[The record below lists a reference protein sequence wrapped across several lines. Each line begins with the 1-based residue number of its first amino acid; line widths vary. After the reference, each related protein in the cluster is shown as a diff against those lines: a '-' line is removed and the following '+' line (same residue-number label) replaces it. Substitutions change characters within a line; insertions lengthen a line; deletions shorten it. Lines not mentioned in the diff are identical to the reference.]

1 MNVYDSQKMADLLGT
16 LGYKLVNTAEEA
28 DLVILNTCNI
38 REKATEK
45 MYSDFGRLNDMSIA
59 TKKKPM
65 ITVAGCVAQAEGQ
78 EITQRAPYVNFV
90 VGPQSYHELPE
101 LIAQW
106 ERTID
111 EKKGV
116 GRGAFS
122 LDFQPQEKFDALP
135 SSQNLENPSQFLTI
149 QEGCDKFC
157 RFCCVPYTRGA
168 EYSRPVEDILNEAR
182 LLVASGAKE
191 ITLLGQNVNAYH
203 GESLESR
210 TWGLGRL
217 LFALSEIKGLERI
230 RYTTSHPKD
239 VDQEL
244 IEAHRNIPQLMPFL
258 HLPVQSGSDRILK
271 AMNRKH
277 TSAFYMEIIDQLRE
291 AQPNLAFSSDFIVG
305 YPDESDEDF
314 ADTLALVERVKF
326 AQAFSFKYSR
336 RPGTPAAVLEDQ
348 VPESL
353 KDERLQALQAL
364 LQKQQIDYND
374 AHLHTIMPVLIEK
387 RARKG
392 EDMLLGRSPFWQNV
406 LVEGKES
413 LIGQIIPVKITETT
427 LKTLKG
433 SLINNKQVTV

>member
-348 VPESL
+348 VPESV
-353 KDERLQALQAL
+353 KDERL
-364 LQKQQIDYND
+364 
-374 AHLHTIMPVLIEK
+374 
-387 RARKG
+387 
-392 EDMLLGRSPFWQNV
+392 
-406 LVEGKES
+406 
-413 LIGQIIPVKITETT
+413 
-427 LKTLKG
+427 
-433 SLINNKQVTV
+433 